1 MILVAHPASRP
12 EYHPTMQISSSS
24 SSSSASNFLQIC
36 LLASDALPNFT
47 CSPEGY
53 CSTLGRLLDIAPPV
67 HPTLPFVSEQAQ
79 TVLVTHYADLGNYDD
94 APANGSPSWAI
105 EESRDLPWPVQD
117 HDVFLNSLS
126 ASNLLCLEIASGSS
140 AKRPPEWRK
149 HRGGASVLLP
159 GSLRERGEFCLV
171 DLAIVPANLE
181 DSQES
186 LDANDSSTKFA
197 WKVTNILF
205 HNIDMLP

>member
-1 MILVAHPASRP
+1 MDPCSDISQRRRFDLLTLKCLVASCARLC
-12 EYHPTMQISSSS
+12 
-24 SSSSASNFLQIC
+24 FR
-36 LLASDALPNFT
+36 

-53 CSTLGRLLDIAPPV
+53 CSTLARLLQIAPAVNPN
-67 HPTLPFVSEQAQ
+67 LPFLPEQSQ
-79 TVLVTHYADLGNYDD
+79 TILVTHYADLDNYDD

-105 EESRDLPWPVQD
+105 EPDLPWPMQD
-117 HDVFLNSLS
+117 HDAFLNSLL
-126 ASNLLCLEIASGSS
+126 ANNLLCLEIASGSS

-149 HRGGASVLLP
+149 HPGGTSVLLP

-171 DLAIVPANLE
+171 DLAIVPANLD

-186 LDANDSSTKFA
+186 VDAPASTKFV
-197 WKVTNILF
+197 WKVTDIFF